1 MSGSKQIS
9 TQRYVSQMRLQIQ
22 SVAARWSIW
31 HAPCS
36 ISVERRVIVECDAK
50 SNKSKGQR
58 LPTGSLWDNGVEAP
72 AQHATRVKDLNGL
85 STKETW

>member
-1 MSGSKQIS
+1 M
-9 TQRYVSQMRLQIQ
+9 
-22 SVAARWSIW
+22 
-31 HAPCS
+31 
-36 ISVERRVIVECDAK
+36 SVERRVIVECDAK

-58 LPTGSLWDNGVEAP
+58 LPTGSFWDNGVEAP